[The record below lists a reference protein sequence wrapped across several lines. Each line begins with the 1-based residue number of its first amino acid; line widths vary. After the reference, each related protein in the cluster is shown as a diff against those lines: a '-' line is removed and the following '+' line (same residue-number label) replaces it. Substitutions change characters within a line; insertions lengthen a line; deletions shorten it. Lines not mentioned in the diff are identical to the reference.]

1 MHNVR
6 PPLSVLTALSRVDRV
21 RVRVQQDTEAIH
33 VNNVQRGS
41 FQAAAIASNVV
52 SIHTLQ
58 LDKVRVLRVQQARS
72 RRQERVPVRH
82 VRQGIIQIKARL
94 ALHVERERSRTLRG
108 LHVTTVNPVH
118 IRTKRA
124 KASA

>member
-21 RVRVQQDTEAIH
+21 RVRVQQDTEAMH

-72 RRQERVPVRH
+72 RWQERCTLSRGQVSAERRH
-82 VRQGIIQIKARL
+82 RNSLPGLPLLRA
-94 ALHVERERSRTLRG
+94 VERGHAALDDGHQWRSRG
-108 LHVTTVNPVH
+108 DG
-118 IRTKRA
+118 
-124 KASA
+124 

>member
-1 MHNVR
+1 M
-6 PPLSVLTALSRVDRV
+6 SVTTAFSRVDHV
-21 RVRVQQDTEAIH
+21 SVRVQRDREAIH

-41 FQAAAIASNVV
+41 FQAAALAFHVLP
-52 SIHTLQ
+52 IHTLQ

-72 RRQERVPVRH
+72 RWQERVSVRH

-94 ALHVERERSRTLRG
+94 ALHVEWERSRTLRG
-108 LHVTTVNPVH
+108 LHVTAVNPVR

>member
-1 MHNVR
+1 MR
-6 PPLSVLTALSRVDRV
+6 IT
-21 RVRVQQDTEAIH
+21 VRVQQDTEAIH

-41 FQAAAIASNVV
+41 FQAAAFAFHVLP
-52 SIHTLQ
+52 IHTLQ

-72 RRQERVPVRH
+72 RWQERVSVRH
-82 VRQGIIQIKARL
+82 VQQGIIQIKARL
-94 ALHVERERSRTLRG
+94 ALHVQWERSQTLRG
-108 LHVTTVNPVH
+108 LHVTAVNPVR

>member
-72 RRQERVPVRH
+72 RWQERCAVD
-82 VRQGIIQIKARL
+82 G
-94 ALHVERERSRTLRG
+94 TC
-108 LHVTTVNPVH
+108 TTV
-118 IRTKRA
+118 RTT
-124 KASA
+124 SA